1 MQTAL
6 FILGQL
12 NDDDVERLIHE
23 GLRHKYAAGEVLIR
37 QGEPNEYLFIV
48 LEGHVSISIAE
59 IGAVGVAGSGEILG
73 EMSMVESRPPS
84 ATATAVEDCYVL
96 RLPYTKLRQWV
107 QSDLGFGM
115 RFYRALAT
123 VLSARLRRQGLADY
137 NEEIGLL
144 DDTRQKGELDANV
157 LDSLH
162 MAGERFDRLLK
173 KMMTNQR

>member
-12 NDDDVERLIHE
+12 NDDDVEWLIRE
-23 GLRHKYAAGEVLIR
+23 GVRHKYAAGEILIE
-37 QGEPNEYLFIV
+37 QGQPNDYLFIV
-48 LEGHVSISIAE
+48 LEGHVSISIAGMGE
-59 IGAVGVAGSGEILG
+59 VNVAGSGEILG

-84 ATATAVEDCYVL
+84 ATATAAEDCYVL
-96 RLPYTKLRQWV
+96 RLPYVRLHRGV
-107 QSDLGFGM
+107 QNDLGFGM

-137 NEEIGLL
+137 NEKTGLL
-144 DDTRQKGELDANV
+144 DDEQQKGELDPNV

-173 KMMTNQR
+173 MMMTSRR